1 MQGDE
6 LRSASELTLA
16 AEWDDLAARCPGHY
30 FAQTHQWADAAW
42 RLIAKPRGRQLQC
55 LSLRSQNRLVGVWP
69 LAVERGGKLRIVRPL
84 GTEGSEYSAPLVE
97 PGPDLAARTRLLW
110 SAAAK
115 LGDLVVL
122 PNVRAHTP
130 LAGILNG
137 SSLWRAPDLAAPA
150 PFIAHRDYAD
160 WAAYQKT
167 LSASLRHKLRRVRR
181 RLAEKGAVT
190 LGAEP
195 PEGSAALVDWMLERK
210 KRWLDD
216 QGLRSDW
223 IGRTDYREFLV
234 AMANRAD
241 AKVMLF
247 ALKLNGVPIAAQLA
261 TVDPTRF
268 EAHIGVYDPQ
278 WSFYAPGQILTE
290 YCLNWAFERGL
301 DFDLR
306 VGEESYK
313 RDWAP
318 RSCDTT
324 TWYVATTWRGL
335 SVAARRR
342 AVLVSWQLKSRLRRL
357 LRRGRGT

>member
-1 MQGDE
+1 MHGDE
-6 LRSASELTLA
+6 LRSVSELTLA
-16 AEWDDLAARCPGHY
+16 AEWDDLARRCPGYY

-42 RLIAKPRGRQLQC
+42 RHIAKPRGRQLQC
-55 LSLRSQNRLVGVWP
+55 LTVYSQGRLVGVWP
-69 LAVERGGKLRIVRPL
+69 LVVERSGKLRIVRPL

-97 PGPDLAARTRLLW
+97 DGPDLPARTRLLW
-110 SAAAK
+110 NAAAK

-122 PNVRAHTP
+122 PNVRARTP
-130 LAGILNG
+130 LVGILNG
-137 SSLWRAPDLAAPA
+137 SSLWRAPDLPAPA
-150 PFIAHRDYAD
+150 PFIAHCDYAD

-167 LSASLRHKLRRVRR
+167 LTASLRHKLRRVRR
-181 RLAEKGAVT
+181 RLAEKGDFT

-195 PEGSAALVDWMLERK
+195 PEGSAALTDWMLEHK
-210 KRWLDD
+210 KRWLDH

-223 IGRTDYREFLV
+223 IGRTDYRDFLV
-234 AMANRAD
+234 DLASRAD

-247 ALKLNGVPIAAQLA
+247 ALKLDGVPIAAQLA

-290 YCLNWAFERGL
+290 HCLSWAFERGL

-306 VGEESYK
+306 VGEEAYK

-324 TWYVATTWRGL
+324 TWYVAATWRGL
-335 SVAARRR
+335 PVAARRR
-342 AVLVSWQLKSRLRRL
+342 AVLLSRQLRTHLRRL